1 VTRSLFSSIQLQA
14 ICELGENHYA
24 YAFTSRIPHAPV
36 ADVSKQ
42 ARQNQV
48 ITSKSP
54 IVHAAVEPMRLV
66 YAAPNQQRAVN
77 AEPDIP
83 RHAH

>member
-1 VTRSLFSSIQLQA
+1 
-14 ICELGENHYA
+14 
-24 YAFTSRIPHAPV
+24 
-36 ADVSKQ
+36 
-42 ARQNQV
+42 
-48 ITSKSP
+48 
-54 IVHAAVEPMRLV
+54 VHAAVEPMRLV